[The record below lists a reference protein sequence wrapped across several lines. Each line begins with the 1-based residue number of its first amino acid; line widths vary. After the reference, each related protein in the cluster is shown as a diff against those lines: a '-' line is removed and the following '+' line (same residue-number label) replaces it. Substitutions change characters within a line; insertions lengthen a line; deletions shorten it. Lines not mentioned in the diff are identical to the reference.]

1 MKSHCLYF
9 VVLSGLCAAA
19 PLADS
24 GYISPYKI
32 HTTEGRDGSII
43 DWVPVNDQ
51 VDDDEVS
58 SAPPMPEIV
67 ATFAV
72 ENATMMPEP
81 INASEHQGPDGTVPV
96 VRQYGRLQD
105 VKSPPQTSDPEYA
118 QQIHI
123 GKRKAG
129 DHWYASSSQN
139 VANHG
144 GSATYSL
151 YKAWTESG
159 ADFSLLQSAV
169 IKYNVKNPLYNDPNR
184 LAMQTVE
191 AGWYV
196 AVHTSD
202 YIHLY

>member
-1 MKSHCLYF
+1 MKSHYFYF
-9 VVLSGLCAAA
+9 VVLPGLCTAA

-24 GYISPYKI
+24 GYISTYKI
-32 HTTEGRDGSII
+32 HTTSGPDGSIV
-43 DWVPVNDQ
+43 DWVPLNDQ

-58 SAPPMPEIV
+58 SAPPLPGV
-67 ATFAV
+67 VSTFAS
-72 ENATMMPEP
+72 NQSTLMPEP
-81 INASEHQGPDGTVPV
+81 INAVEHQGPDGTVPIL
-96 VRQYGRLQD
+96 RQYGQLPD
-105 VKSPPQTSDPEYA
+105 VKSPPQTIDPEYA

-123 GKRKAG
+123 GKRAVG
-129 DHWYASSSQN
+129 DHWYASSAQN

-169 IKYNVKNPLYNDPNR
+169 IKYNVKNPLYNDPSR

-196 AVHTSD
+196 LRPSPNHTN
-202 YIHLY
+202 